1 MTKTNK
7 DRDVKSTDHLNRHS
21 KMLRKQLTVDS
32 EGFELNPVTFKW
44 EYHIKR
50 GNNLIVCAENV
61 KDGVVRGIDIFA
73 YKNGDTQPTTTFEIT
88 KTFQE
93 NRQGSKLFVRTIT
106 IIFRGLVN

>member
-1 MTKTNK
+1 MIYMNPNTNK
-7 DRDVKSTDHLNRHS
+7 DLKSTDHLNRHS

-32 EGFELNPVTFKW
+32 EGFELNPVNFEW

-50 GNNLIVCAENV
+50 GNNLIVCAEKV
-61 KDGVVRGIDIFA
+61 EDGVVSIYIFA
-73 YKNGDTQPTTTFEIT
+73 YKDNEVRTIYHTT

-106 IIFRGLVN
+106 EIFKGLKRV